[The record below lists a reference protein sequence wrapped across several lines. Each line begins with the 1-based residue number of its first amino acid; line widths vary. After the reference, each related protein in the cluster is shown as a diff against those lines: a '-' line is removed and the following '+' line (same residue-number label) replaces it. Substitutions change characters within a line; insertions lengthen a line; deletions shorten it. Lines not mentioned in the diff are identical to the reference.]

1 MPVFTNFATLS
12 YNRGATNSNTVT
24 GELLETLSIAK
35 TAAAETYTVGDN
47 VTYIVSLV
55 NSGPTAITGLTLTDD
70 LGGYPYAEAT
80 VYPLAYREGSL
91 RFYVNGVLQPVPAV
105 SAGAPLVISGVNIPA
120 GGSAMLVYEAS
131 VTGYAPPDAEGTIT
145 NTVTV
150 TGGGLSAPLT
160 VEETISA
167 LARAALTIS
176 KAICPTV
183 VTENGQLTYTLV
195 IANSGSAPASVE
207 DNVVLTDTF
216 DPILDPITVTY
227 NGAPWTEGV
236 NYAYDETTGLFTT
249 LPGQITV
256 PAASF
261 TRGEDG
267 TWVVTPGAA
276 VITVTGTV

>member
-12 YNRGATNSNTVT
+12 YNGGTTNSNTVT
-24 GELLETLSIAK
+24 GELLETLSVTK
-35 TAAAETYTVGDN
+35 TAVSGAYTAGET

-55 NSGPTAITGLTLTDD
+55 NSGPTAITGLTITDD

-91 RFYVNGVLQPVPAV
+91 RFYVNGVLQTTPAV
-105 SAGAPLVISGVNIPA
+105 SAGAPLVISGISVPA
-120 GGSAMLVYEAS
+120 GGSAMLVYEAT
-131 VTGYAPPDAEGTIT
+131 VTGYAPLDVEGTVT

-160 VEETISA
+160 ANATIAAQA
-167 LARAALTIS
+167 LAELTIS
-176 KAICPTV
+176 KAICPAV
-183 VTENGQLTYTLV
+183 VTENGQLTYPFV
-195 IANSGSAPASVE
+195 IANSGSAPATAE

-216 DPILDPITVTY
+216 DPILEPITVTY

-236 NYAYDETTGLFTT
+236 NYTYDETSGLFTT

-256 PAASF
+256 PAATF
-261 TRGEDG
+261 TQGEDG
-267 TWVVTPGAA
+267 TWVVTPGTA